1 MQQRLEVS
9 EKRLRETRS
18 EVENVQKRASLH
30 LEAQMRC
37 VQREGGRGVQREG
50 GRGVQ
55 REGGRG
61 VNWCV
66 TVCVLV
72 LLPPPPPSLLL
83 PSSPSSLSLLPISCS
98 SLSSLPFISLSPFFL
113 PSPSLPLFPLL
124 LLLTHSQLYEQES
137 ELQRLKEYEQEIF
150 TLK

>member
-50 GRGVQ
+50 GRGVD
-55 REGGRG
+55 
-61 VNWCV
+61 WCV

-72 LLPPPPPSLLL
+72 LLPPPPPSLSVLL
-83 PSSPSSLSLLPISCS
+83 PLLPPSPPFS
-98 SLSSLPFISLSPFFL
+98 FPPLVPPSPPSLSSLPLLSLSL
-113 PSPSLPLFPLL
+113 SLHFSSPLL
-124 LLLTHSQLYEQES
+124 RSLSFLFSFFSPTANFMNKKANF
-137 ELQRLKEYEQEIF
+137 RG
-150 TLK
+150 

>member
-50 GRGVQ
+50 GRGVD
-55 REGGRG
+55 
-61 VNWCV
+61 WCV

>member
-37 VQREGGRGVQREG
+37 VQREGGRGVD
-50 GRGVQ
+50 
-55 REGGRG
+55 
-61 VNWCV
+61 WCV
-66 TVCVLV
+66 TV

-83 PSSPSSLSLLPISCS
+83 PTSCS
-98 SLSSLPFISLSPFFL
+98 SLSSLPLLSLSLSPFFL

-124 LLLTHSQLYEQES
+124 LLLTRSQLYEQES

>member
-50 GRGVQ
+50 GRGVD
-55 REGGRG
+55 
-61 VNWCV
+61 WCV

-124 LLLTHSQLYEQES
+124 LLLTRSQLYEQES